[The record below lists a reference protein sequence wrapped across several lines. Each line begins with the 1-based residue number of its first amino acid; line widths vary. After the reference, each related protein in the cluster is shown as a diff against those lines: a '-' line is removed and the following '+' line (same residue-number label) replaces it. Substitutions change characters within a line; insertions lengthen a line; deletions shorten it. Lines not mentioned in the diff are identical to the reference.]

1 MFVCLFVC
9 PLIAQKPHHRF
20 ASSFNWGSRQ
30 NPNVSQLGLKHL
42 KLSGLAFI
50 QKAQYPNK
58 AGCQSQSMIYWL
70 VCYLLVCLIFS
81 IQLTLR
87 RGIFVETQIIFPIKV
102 YTAGLSLPLSLN
114 KYYKH
119 FGNLPLKTLKTLK
132 H

>member
-1 MFVCLFVC
+1 
-9 PLIAQKPHHRF
+9 
-20 ASSFNWGSRQ
+20 
-30 NPNVSQLGLKHL
+30 
-42 KLSGLAFI
+42 
-50 QKAQYPNK
+50 
-58 AGCQSQSMIYWL
+58 MIYWL

-119 FGNLPLKTLKTLK
+119 FGNLPLKTLKTFKTLK
-132 H
+132 TSKTLKSLKTLKTLKTAKTLKTLKTLKTSKTLKTFKTFKNRIYRKFYFVSLKKYFRKNSCR